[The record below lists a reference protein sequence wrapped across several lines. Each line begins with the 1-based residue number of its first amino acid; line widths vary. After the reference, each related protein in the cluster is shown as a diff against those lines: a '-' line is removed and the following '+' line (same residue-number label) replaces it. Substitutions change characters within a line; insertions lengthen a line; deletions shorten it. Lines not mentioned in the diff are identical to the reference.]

1 MYASS
6 HLCPVCGHKKTL
18 LSEWKQQ
25 SLSPGQETVR
35 HGLAGQTVGQ
45 GMAGQTVGQGMAGQT
60 VGQGMAG
67 QTVRQGMAGQTVR
80 QGMAGQTVRPP
91 MAAIDGSLGQRPAA
105 RAPRAGSCLRG
116 ASGGLFGGL

>member
-1 MYASS
+1 MPALICAPYA
-6 HLCPVCGHKKTL
+6 GIKKTL

-45 GMAGQTVGQGMAGQT
+45 GMAGQTV
-60 VGQGMAG
+60 
-67 QTVRQGMAGQTVR
+67 
-80 QGMAGQTVRPP
+80 RPP

-116 ASGGLFGGL
+116 AGGSGGASGGLFGGL

>member
-1 MYASS
+1 MPALICAPYA
-6 HLCPVCGHKKTL
+6 GIKKTL

-25 SLSPGQETVR
+25 SLSSGKETVR

-45 GMAGQTVGQGMAGQT
+45 GMAGQTVGP
-60 VGQGMAG
+60 
-67 QTVRQGMAGQTVR
+67 GMAGQTVR

-116 ASGGLFGGL
+116 AGGSGGASGGLFGGL